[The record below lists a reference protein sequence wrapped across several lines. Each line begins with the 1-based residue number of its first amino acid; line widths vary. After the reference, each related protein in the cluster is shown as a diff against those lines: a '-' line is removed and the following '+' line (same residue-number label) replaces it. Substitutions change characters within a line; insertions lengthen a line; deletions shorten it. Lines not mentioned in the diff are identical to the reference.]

1 MKHRVNEGAIAAFSA
16 LNLLSVNALADISID
31 KSMPVEARA
40 WYAWQH
46 ARVNDS
52 LAYTLGARGKGV
64 VVDVI
69 DTGIASKNREF
80 SGRLLAGFNALNNSS
95 NAEDDNGHG
104 THTAGLIGAAA
115 NGIGVVGEAP
125 EVQIRAIKALDK
137 RGYGTQ
143 AQIESALAYA
153 ARDNARII
161 NMSIGG
167 RSPIAQSQL
176 QAAIHA
182 GKLLVVAAGNDAAL
196 APGYPA
202 IYAKES
208 WANNQIVVVGSIGAK
223 GQLSSFSN
231 KAGSAMYNY
240 LVAPGES
247 IVSSYLNNAT
257 ASASGTSQ
265 AAPIVSGIA
274 ADIISR
280 WMYLK
285 PNQVASIL
293 FTTATRM
300 GKATASTPDPVYGWG
315 LVNAAAALAPVGNP
329 KVASFNASYYNLG
342 PAALQGNAVVSG
354 TRFAG
359 IKITATDDF
368 GRDFQYDAGQFVN
381 THTPDPLLAPLRMM
395 DAQMNTYRQ
404 TVGNSTVRYS
414 TIDGHTA
421 ASLSGQAGA
430 SNYSFGTGRQS
441 IDQYL
446 GLAELAFEIP
456 LTTTLGNPYLNYAG
470 ENAAYAGIGYAA
482 TPVGFKFAMMD
493 GRALNADLAG
503 TSVQPRGSAMVIE
516 ISART
521 GSYFASAAL
530 GSMQEQSAML
540 GASTASFLNAAGA
553 TTRFV
558 TLNTG
563 YRVSSRSAV
572 VGMLSQGYTRTSG
585 ADSLLTDVNMVS
597 RGMAMAYVQSG
608 WLTTDDVLAVGISQP
623 MRIVAGGMNLRLPHM
638 QDSGSLLFGSDN
650 VSLVSDSP
658 ETMFE
663 VGYQARSLGGAKL
676 MLNAAYRVNANNSP
690 GNMAVVAC
698 RYLKPF

>member
-1 MKHRVNEGAIAAFSA
+1 MNHQISESAIAVCLA
-16 LNLLSVNALADISID
+16 LNLLSVNVWADISID
-31 KSMPVEARA
+31 RSMPVEARA

-46 ARVNDS
+46 ARINDS

-69 DTGIASKNREF
+69 DTGIATNNREF
-80 SGRLLAGFNALNNSS
+80 AGRLLTGFNALNNSS
-95 NAEDDNGHG
+95 NVEDDNGHG

-115 NGIGVVGEAP
+115 NGVGVVGEAP

-137 RGYGTQ
+137 KGYGTQ

-176 QAAIHA
+176 KAAVDA
-182 GKLLVVAAGNDAAL
+182 GKLLVVAAGNDAAQ

-202 IYAKES
+202 IYARER
-208 WANNQIVVVGSIGAK
+208 WANNQIFVVGSIGAK

-240 LVAPGES
+240 LVAPGEA

-285 PNQVASIL
+285 PNQVANIL

-300 GKATASTPDPVYGWG
+300 GKASATTPDPVYGWG

-329 KVASFNASYYNLG
+329 KVTSFNAGYYNLG
-342 PAALQGNAVVSG
+342 PAALQGNPVIPGAK
-354 TRFAG
+354 FAG
-359 IKITATDDF
+359 IDITATDDF
-368 GRDFQYDAGQFVN
+368 GRDFQYDSGQFV
-381 THTPDPLLAPLRMM
+381 HTQIPDPVAASLRMM

-404 TVGNSTVRYS
+404 TVGNTTAHYRVV
-414 TIDGHTA
+414 DGQTA
-421 ASLSGQAGA
+421 VSMTGHAGA
-430 SNYSFGTGRQS
+430 NSYSFGAGRQA

-446 GLAELAFEIP
+446 GLVELASEVP
-456 LTTTLGNPYLNYAG
+456 LTSVQGSPYLSYAG
-470 ENAAYAGIGYAA
+470 ENTAYAGIGYSA
-482 TPVGFKFAMMD
+482 TQLGLKFVLLD
-493 GRALNADLAG
+493 GRALNGNLVGAG
-503 TSVQPRGSAMVIE
+503 VQSSGSAMASE

-521 GSYFASAAL
+521 GSYFASVSL
-530 GSMQEQSAML
+530 GAVQEQSALL
-540 GASTASFLNAAGA
+540 GARTASFLSAAGA
-553 TTRFV
+553 ATRFV
-558 TLNTG
+558 AMNAG
-563 YRVSSRSAV
+563 YRVNGRSAL

-585 ADSLLTDVNMVS
+585 ADSLLTDVNVVS
-597 RGMAMAYVQSG
+597 RSMAMAYVQSG
-608 WLTTDDVLAVGISQP
+608 WLTTDDVLAVGVSQP

-638 QDSGSLLFGSDN
+638 QDSGSLLFGGDN

-663 VGYQARSLGGAKL
+663 VGYQARPLGGAKL